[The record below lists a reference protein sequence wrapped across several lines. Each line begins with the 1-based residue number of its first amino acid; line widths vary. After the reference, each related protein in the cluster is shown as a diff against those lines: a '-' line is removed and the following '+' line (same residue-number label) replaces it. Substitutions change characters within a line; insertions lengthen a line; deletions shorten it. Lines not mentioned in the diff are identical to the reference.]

1 MGSLGWDQTLSLNL
15 PLAGANK
22 VAVGER
28 PLPLPPQGFPDAG
41 SLSLPN
47 DGRRWDTMRYQEG
60 DTKHGL

>member
-1 MGSLGWDQTLSLNL
+1 MGSLGRDQTVSLNL
-15 PLAGANK
+15 PLAGASK

-28 PLPLPPQGFPDAG
+28 PPPPPPQGFPDTG

-47 DGRRWDTMRYQEG
+47 DGRRWYTMRYQEG